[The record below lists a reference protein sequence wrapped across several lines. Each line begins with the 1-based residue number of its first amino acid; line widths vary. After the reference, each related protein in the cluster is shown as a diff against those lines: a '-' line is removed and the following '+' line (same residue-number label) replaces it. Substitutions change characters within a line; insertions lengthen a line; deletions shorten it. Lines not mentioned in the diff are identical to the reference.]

1 MTKGGARQ
9 GAGRPAKPLIDKVLE
24 GNPGKRTLEV
34 LKFEIEETDAIVPQA
49 PDWLD
54 DVGKEIF
61 DMTVRW
67 LEKTGCLNLINPQH
81 IEEYSQ
87 CKSRWRECEDK
98 NSKLGLLAKHPT
110 TGQPIQSPFVSMG
123 IMYLKQ
129 ADTAWNKIYEV
140 IKQNCTQE
148 FRNDIPH
155 EDIMEKLLTMGRKT
169 IKEVED

>member
-1 MTKGGARQ
+1 MVKGGRRT
-9 GAGRPAKPLIDKVLE
+9 GAGRPTKPLIDKVLE
-24 GNPGKRTLEV
+24 GNPGKRSLKV
-34 LKFEIEETDAIVPQA
+34 LQFEGVKTSESVPET

-54 DVGKEIF
+54 ELGGEIF
-61 DMTVRW
+61 ECIVGW
-67 LEKTGCLNLINPQH
+67 LKGTGCLNLINPQH

-123 IMYLKQ
+123 LMYLKQ

-140 IKQNCTQE
+140 VKTNCTKE
-148 FRNDIPH
+148 FRNDMPH
-155 EDIMEKLLTMGRKT
+155 NDVMEKLLTMKKR
-169 IKEVED
+169 